1 MAETRGTRGACAY
14 CGRRLT
20 RAGMARH
27 LASCAARREAVE
39 AADAQPGAAG
49 PLVHLQV
56 QDSWSGDYWL
66 QLEMNGSAT
75 LKQLDGY
82 LRTIWLECCGHL
94 SSFLADGGR
103 GDEIEMDEPA
113 ERAFAGGGTLM
124 HMYDFGTTS
133 YTLVKQVG
141 TRAGGPATRHPIAL
155 LARNVMPD
163 YRCIECGEPA
173 ARLCTECLGEHG
185 VWGTLCAEHA
195 RKHPHREYGRPARLV
210 NSPRLGLCGYDGPAK
225 APY

>member
-1 MAETRGTRGACAY
+1 MAEQPKGTCACCEAVISRSGA
-14 CGRRLT
+14 T
-20 RAGMARH
+20 RH
-27 LASCAARREAVE
+27 LAACRERRAAVEKADAKAARPET
-39 AADAQPGAAG
+39 
-49 PLVHLQV
+49 LLHLRV
-56 QDSWSGDYWL
+56 QDSDNGKFWL
-66 QLEMNGSAT
+66 DLEMRGSAE
-75 LKQLDGY
+75 LEELDEY
-82 LRTIWLECCGHL
+82 LRAIWLECCGHL

-155 LARNVMPD
+155 LARNVMPN

-173 ARLCTECLGEHG
+173 ARLCTECWGEHG
-185 VWGTLCAEHA
+185 VWGTLCAGHA
-195 RKHPHREYGRPARLV
+195 RKHPHREYGRSARLV